1 VGHLGILGN
10 LATGHFGDVGAA
22 ATSFIVT
29 RNQWR
34 DEMIKRG
41 VARYNWQTGKWEWGE
56 PYENRD
62 APKVLEKL
70 ATSDKATIVVERLT
84 DGKMRVTS
92 NFWDGGKVI
101 LRDQLLEASNGD
113 GRLHVPRKPNE
124 GTRRSSATI
133 RMARARA

>member
-1 VGHLGILGN
+1 
-10 LATGHFGDVGAA
+10 
-22 ATSFIVT
+22 
-29 RNQWR
+29 
-34 DEMIKRG
+34 MIKRG

-92 NFWDGGKVI
+92 NFWDGG
-101 LRDQLLEASNGD
+101 EGD
-113 GRLHVPRKPNE
+113 FAQSVARSKQW
-124 GTRRSSATI
+124 RRPA
-133 RMARARA
+133 ARPTQA